1 MTDYLLA
8 LDQGTTSSRAILFT
22 RQGSVVSS
30 AQIPFSQYYP
40 QPGWV
45 EHDPL
50 ELLDSQLRAAAQCV
64 AQSGVRPGQIAGVG
78 LANQRET
85 ALMWERETGKP
96 VGRAIVW
103 QCRRTAAFCTQLRE
117 QGYTEA
123 IRARTGLL
131 PDAYFSGTKYRWLL
145 EHTPGARRRAE
156 RGELLCGTVDSWLLW
171 NLTGG
176 KVHAS
181 DYSNCCRTML
191 FDIHRRCWDETL
203 CQLLDVPMGWLPQP
217 VENSGDL
224 GTIAS
229 GVPHLQDLAGLPIR
243 GAAGDQQAA
252 LFGHGCYAP
261 GMSKNT
267 YGTGCFLL
275 MNTGLHPVKSVS
287 DLITTIAWQ
296 LDGQAR
302 YALEGSV
309 FVAGAVVKWLR
320 DEMGLIASA
329 AESEALASSIADNGN
344 VYFVP
349 AFTGLGAPH
358 WDMYSRGTIV
368 GLTRGTGRAHI
379 VRAALEAIAYQSAD
393 VLEAMSRDSSTRLNV
408 LHVDGG
414 ASANDFLMQFQADI
428 LGTRVQRPAV
438 IESTALGAAMLAGR
452 AVGLWSDE
460 QLRGLGRSERE
471 FVPNMDEATRRHLL
485 RQWHRAVEKSSGWEE
500 A

>member
-1 MTDYLLA
+1 MKYILA
-8 LDQGTTSSRAILFT
+8 LDQGTTSSRAVLFDEKGAPVASHGIEFP
-22 RQGSVVSS
+22 QL
-30 AQIPFSQYYP
+30 YP
-40 QPGWV
+40 KPGWV
-45 EHDPL
+45 EHRPDDIL
-50 ELLDSQLRAAAQCV
+50 ASQIEAARKAV
-64 AQSGVRPGQIAGVG
+64 EKSGVRLKDIEAVG
-78 LANQRET
+78 ITSQRET
-85 ALMWERETGKP
+85 TLLWERETQKP
-96 VGRAIVW
+96 LHNAIVW
-103 QCRRTAAFCTQLRE
+103 QCRRTAPLIERLKRD
-117 QGYTEA
+117 GLGNVV
-123 IRARTGLL
+123 RDRTGLI
-131 PDAYFSGTKYRWLL
+131 PDAYFSGTKLQWLL
-145 EHTPGARRRAE
+145 DTVPEARARAE
-156 RGELLCGTVDSWLLW
+156 KGELCFGTVDSFL
-171 NLTGG
+171 
-176 KVHAS
+176 AS
-181 DYSNCCRTML
+181 SLCAGHPHVTDATNAARTML
-191 FDIHRRCWDETL
+191 YNIYEHRWDDVLLRAMDIPEP
-203 CQLLDVPMGWLPQP
+203 VLPR
-217 VENSGDL
+217 VVD
-224 GTIAS
+224 TS
-229 GVPHLQDLAGLPIR
+229 GVVGMLDKRVLGREIPV
-243 GAAGDQQAA
+243 AALVGDQQSA
-252 LFGHGCYAP
+252 LFGNGCFAP

-296 LDGQAR
+296 LDGKAR

-460 QLRGLGRSERE
+460 QLRGLGKSERE

>member
-1 MTDYLLA
+1 MKYILA
-8 LDQGTTSSRAILFT
+8 LDQGTTSSRAVLFDEKGAPVASHGIEFP
-22 RQGSVVSS
+22 QL
-30 AQIPFSQYYP
+30 YP
-40 QPGWV
+40 KPGWV
-45 EHDPL
+45 EHRPEDIL
-50 ELLDSQLRAAAQCV
+50 KSQVEAARAAV
-64 AQSGVRPGQIAGVG
+64 EKSGVRVSEIEAVG
-78 LANQRET
+78 ITSQRET
-85 ALMWERETGKP
+85 TLLWERETQKP
-96 VGRAIVW
+96 LYNAIVW
-103 QCRRTAAFCTQLRE
+103 QCRRTAPLIERLKRD
-117 QGYTEA
+117 GLGNVV
-123 IRARTGLL
+123 RDRTGLI
-131 PDAYFSGTKYRWLL
+131 PDAYFSGTKLQWLL
-145 EHTPGARRRAE
+145 DTAPDARARAE
-156 RGELLCGTVDSWLLW
+156 RGELCFGTVDSFLANRLCAGHPHVTDAT
-171 NLTGG
+171 N
-176 KVHAS
+176 AA
-181 DYSNCCRTML
+181 RTML
-191 FDIHRRCWDETL
+191 YNIYEHRWDDALLRAMDIPA
-203 CQLLDVPMGWLPQP
+203 QVLPK
-217 VENSGDL
+217 VVD
-224 GTIAS
+224 TS
-229 GVPHLQDLAGLPIR
+229 GVVGMLDKRVLGREIPV
-243 GAAGDQQAA
+243 AALVGDQQAA
-252 LFGHGCYAP
+252 LFGHGCFAP

-460 QLRGLGRSERE
+460 QLRGLGESERE
-471 FVPNMDEATRRHLL
+471 FAPNMDEATRRHLL

>member
-1 MTDYLLA
+1 MKYILA
-8 LDQGTTSSRAILFT
+8 LDQGTTSSRAVLFDEKGAPVASHGIEFP
-22 RQGSVVSS
+22 QL
-30 AQIPFSQYYP
+30 YP
-40 QPGWV
+40 KPGWV
-45 EHDPL
+45 EHRPEDIL
-50 ELLDSQLRAAAQCV
+50 QSQVDAARAAV
-64 AQSGVRPGQIAGVG
+64 EKSGVSLKDIAAVG
-78 LANQRET
+78 ITSQRET
-85 ALMWERETGKP
+85 TLLWERETQKP
-96 VGRAIVW
+96 LHNAIVW
-103 QCRRTAAFCTQLRE
+103 QCRRTAPLIERLKRD
-117 QGYTEA
+117 GLGNVV
-123 IRARTGLL
+123 RDRTGLI
-131 PDAYFSGTKYRWLL
+131 PDAYFSGTKLQWLL
-145 EHTPGARRRAE
+145 DTVPDARARAE
-156 RGELLCGTVDSWLLW
+156 KGELCFGTVDSFLANRLCAGHPHVTDAT
-171 NLTGG
+171 N
-176 KVHAS
+176 AA
-181 DYSNCCRTML
+181 RTML
-191 FDIHRRCWDETL
+191 YNIYEHRWDEV
-203 CQLLDVPMGWLPQP
+203 LLRAMDIPAQVLPK
-217 VENSGDL
+217 VVD
-224 GTIAS
+224 TS
-229 GVPHLQDLAGLPIR
+229 GVVGMLDKRVLGREIPV
-243 GAAGDQQAA
+243 AALVGDQQSA
-252 LFGHGCYAP
+252 LFGNGCFAP

-296 LDGQAR
+296 LDGKAR

-329 AESEALASSIADNGN
+329 AESEALATSIADNGN

-460 QLRGLGRSERE
+460 QLRGLGKSERE

>member
-1 MTDYLLA
+1 MKYILA
-8 LDQGTTSSRAILFT
+8 LDQGTTSSRAVLFDEKGAPVASHGIEFP
-22 RQGSVVSS
+22 QL
-30 AQIPFSQYYP
+30 YP
-40 QPGWV
+40 KPGWV
-45 EHDPL
+45 EHRPEDIL
-50 ELLDSQLRAAAQCV
+50 QSQVDAARAAV
-64 AQSGVRPGQIAGVG
+64 EKSGVSLKDIAAVG
-78 LANQRET
+78 ITSQRET
-85 ALMWERETGKP
+85 TLLWERETQKP
-96 VGRAIVW
+96 LHNAIVW
-103 QCRRTAAFCTQLRE
+103 QCRRTAPLIERLKRD
-117 QGYTEA
+117 GLGNVV
-123 IRARTGLL
+123 RDRTGLI
-131 PDAYFSGTKYRWLL
+131 PDAYFSGTKLQWLL
-145 EHTPGARRRAE
+145 DTVPEARARAE
-156 RGELLCGTVDSWLLW
+156 KAELCFGTVDSFLAS
-171 NLTGG
+171 NLCAGHPHVTD
-176 KVHAS
+176 AT
-181 DYSNCCRTML
+181 NAARTML
-191 FDIHRRCWDETL
+191 YNIYEHRWDDVLLRAMDIPEP
-203 CQLLDVPMGWLPQP
+203 VLPR
-217 VENSGDL
+217 VVD
-224 GTIAS
+224 TS
-229 GVPHLQDLAGLPIR
+229 GVVGMLDKRVLGREIPV
-243 GAAGDQQAA
+243 AALVGDQQSA
-252 LFGHGCYAP
+252 LFGNGCFAP

-296 LDGQAR
+296 LDGKAR

-329 AESEALASSIADNGN
+329 AESEALATSIADNGN

-368 GLTRGTGRAHI
+368 GLTRGTGKAHI

-460 QLRGLGRSERE
+460 QLRGLGKSERE

>member
-1 MTDYLLA
+1 MKYILA
-8 LDQGTTSSRAILFT
+8 LDQGTTSSRAVLFDEKGAPVASHGIEFP
-22 RQGSVVSS
+22 QL
-30 AQIPFSQYYP
+30 YP
-40 QPGWV
+40 KPGWV
-45 EHDPL
+45 EHRPEDIL
-50 ELLDSQLRAAAQCV
+50 KSQVEAARAAV
-64 AQSGVRPGQIAGVG
+64 EKSGVRVSEIEAVG
-78 LANQRET
+78 ITSQRET
-85 ALMWERETGKP
+85 TLLWERETHKP
-96 VGRAIVW
+96 LYNAIVW
-103 QCRRTAAFCTQLRE
+103 QCRRTAPLIERLKRD
-117 QGYTEA
+117 GLGNVV
-123 IRARTGLL
+123 RDRTGLI
-131 PDAYFSGTKYRWLL
+131 PDAYFSGTKLQWLL
-145 EHTPGARRRAE
+145 DTVSNARVRAE
-156 RGELLCGTVDSWLLW
+156 RGELCFGTVDSFLANRLCAGHPHVTDAT
-171 NLTGG
+171 N
-176 KVHAS
+176 AA
-181 DYSNCCRTML
+181 RTML
-191 FDIHRRCWDETL
+191 YNIYEHRWDDALLRAMDIPA
-203 CQLLDVPMGWLPQP
+203 QVLPK
-217 VENSGDL
+217 VVD
-224 GTIAS
+224 TS
-229 GVPHLQDLAGLPIR
+229 GVVGMLDKRVLGREIPV
-243 GAAGDQQAA
+243 AALVGDQQAA
-252 LFGHGCYAP
+252 LFGHGCFAP

-320 DEMGLIASA
+320 DEMGLIATA

-460 QLRGLGRSERE
+460 QLRGLGESERE
-471 FVPNMDEATRRHLL
+471 FAPNMDEATRRHLL

>member
-1 MTDYLLA
+1 MKYILA
-8 LDQGTTSSRAILFT
+8 LDQGTTSSRAVLFDEKGAPVASHGIEFP
-22 RQGSVVSS
+22 QL
-30 AQIPFSQYYP
+30 YP
-40 QPGWV
+40 TPGWV
-45 EHDPL
+45 EHRPEDIL
-50 ELLDSQLRAAAQCV
+50 QSQVDAARAAV
-64 AQSGVRPGQIAGVG
+64 EKSGVSLKDIAAVG
-78 LANQRET
+78 ITSQRET
-85 ALMWERETGKP
+85 TLLWERETQKP
-96 VGRAIVW
+96 LHNAIVW
-103 QCRRTAAFCTQLRE
+103 QCRRTAPLIERLKRD
-117 QGYTEA
+117 GLGNVV
-123 IRARTGLL
+123 RDRTGLI
-131 PDAYFSGTKYRWLL
+131 PDAYFSGTKLQWLL
-145 EHTPGARRRAE
+145 DTVPDARARAE
-156 RGELLCGTVDSWLLW
+156 KGELCFGTVDSFLANRLCAGHPHVTDAT
-171 NLTGG
+171 N
-176 KVHAS
+176 AA
-181 DYSNCCRTML
+181 RTML
-191 FDIHRRCWDETL
+191 YNIYEHRWDEV
-203 CQLLDVPMGWLPQP
+203 LLRAMDIPAQVLPK
-217 VENSGDL
+217 VVD
-224 GTIAS
+224 TS
-229 GVPHLQDLAGLPIR
+229 GVVGMLDKRVLGREIPV
-243 GAAGDQQAA
+243 AALVGDQQSA
-252 LFGHGCYAP
+252 LFGNGCFAP

-296 LDGQAR
+296 LDGKAR

-460 QLRGLGRSERE
+460 QLRGLGKSERE

>member
-1 MTDYLLA
+1 MKYILA
-8 LDQGTTSSRAILFT
+8 LDQGTTSSRAVLFDEKGAPVASHGIEFP
-22 RQGSVVSS
+22 QL
-30 AQIPFSQYYP
+30 YP
-40 QPGWV
+40 KPGWV
-45 EHDPL
+45 EHRPEDIL
-50 ELLDSQLRAAAQCV
+50 QSQVDAARAAV
-64 AQSGVRPGQIAGVG
+64 EKSGVSLKDIAAVG
-78 LANQRET
+78 ITSQRET
-85 ALMWERETGKP
+85 TLLWERETQKP
-96 VGRAIVW
+96 LHNAIVW
-103 QCRRTAAFCTQLRE
+103 QCRRTAPLIERLKRD
-117 QGYTEA
+117 GLGNVV
-123 IRARTGLL
+123 RDRTGLI
-131 PDAYFSGTKYRWLL
+131 PDAYFSGTKLQWLL
-145 EHTPGARRRAE
+145 DTVPDARARAE
-156 RGELLCGTVDSWLLW
+156 KGELCFGTVDSFLANRLCAGHPHVTDAT
-171 NLTGG
+171 N
-176 KVHAS
+176 AA
-181 DYSNCCRTML
+181 RTML
-191 FDIHRRCWDETL
+191 YNIYEHRWDEV
-203 CQLLDVPMGWLPQP
+203 LLRAMDIPAQVLPK
-217 VENSGDL
+217 VVD
-224 GTIAS
+224 TS
-229 GVPHLQDLAGLPIR
+229 GVVGMLDKRVLGREIPV
-243 GAAGDQQAA
+243 AALVGDQQSA
-252 LFGHGCYAP
+252 LFGNGCFAP

-329 AESEALASSIADNGN
+329 AESEALATSIADNGN

-368 GLTRGTGRAHI
+368 GLTRGTGKAHI

>member
-1 MTDYLLA
+1 MKYILA
-8 LDQGTTSSRAILFT
+8 LDQGTTSSRAVLFDEHGKPVAAHGIEFP
-22 RQGSVVSS
+22 QH
-30 AQIPFSQYYP
+30 YP
-40 QPGWV
+40 KPGWV
-45 EHDPL
+45 EHRPEDIL
-50 ELLDSQLRAAAQCV
+50 KSQVEAARAAV
-64 AQSGVRPGQIAGVG
+64 EKSGVRVSEIEAVG
-78 LANQRET
+78 ITSQRET
-85 ALMWERETGKP
+85 TLLWERETQKP
-96 VGRAIVW
+96 LYNAIVW
-103 QCRRTAAFCTQLRE
+103 QCRRTAPLIERLKRD
-117 QGYTEA
+117 GLGNVV
-123 IRARTGLL
+123 RDRTGLI
-131 PDAYFSGTKYRWLL
+131 PDAYFSGTKLQWLL
-145 EHTPGARRRAE
+145 DTVPNARVRAE
-156 RGELLCGTVDSWLLW
+156 RGELCFGTVDSFLANRLCAGHPHVTDAT
-171 NLTGG
+171 N
-176 KVHAS
+176 AA
-181 DYSNCCRTML
+181 RTML
-191 FDIHRRCWDETL
+191 YNIYEHRWDDALLRAMDIPA
-203 CQLLDVPMGWLPQP
+203 QVLPK
-217 VENSGDL
+217 VVD
-224 GTIAS
+224 TS
-229 GVPHLQDLAGLPIR
+229 GVVGMLDKRVLGREIPV
-243 GAAGDQQAA
+243 AALVGDQQAA
-252 LFGHGCYAP
+252 LFGHGCFAP

-320 DEMGLIASA
+320 DEMGLIATA

-368 GLTRGTGRAHI
+368 GLTRGTGKAHI

-460 QLRGLGRSERE
+460 QLRGLGESERE
-471 FVPNMDEATRRHLL
+471 FAPNMDEATRRHLL

>member
-1 MTDYLLA
+1 MKYILA
-8 LDQGTTSSRAILFT
+8 LDQGTTSSRAVLFDEKGAPVASHGIEFP
-22 RQGSVVSS
+22 QL
-30 AQIPFSQYYP
+30 YP
-40 QPGWV
+40 KPGWV
-45 EHDPL
+45 EHRPEDIL
-50 ELLDSQLRAAAQCV
+50 KSQVEAARAAV
-64 AQSGVRPGQIAGVG
+64 EKSGVRVSEIEAVG
-78 LANQRET
+78 ITSQRET
-85 ALMWERETGKP
+85 TLLWERETQKP
-96 VGRAIVW
+96 LYNAIVW
-103 QCRRTAAFCTQLRE
+103 QCRRTAPLIERLKRD
-117 QGYTEA
+117 GLGNVV
-123 IRARTGLL
+123 RDRTGLI
-131 PDAYFSGTKYRWLL
+131 PDAYFSGTKLQWLL
-145 EHTPGARRRAE
+145 DTVPNARDRAE
-156 RGELLCGTVDSWLLW
+156 RGELCFGTVDSFLANRLCAGHPHVTDAT
-171 NLTGG
+171 N
-176 KVHAS
+176 AA
-181 DYSNCCRTML
+181 RTML
-191 FDIHRRCWDETL
+191 YNIYEHRWDEV
-203 CQLLDVPMGWLPQP
+203 LLRAMDIPAQVLPK
-217 VENSGDL
+217 VVD
-224 GTIAS
+224 TS
-229 GVPHLQDLAGLPIR
+229 GVVGMLDKRVLGREIPV
-243 GAAGDQQAA
+243 AALVGDQQSA
-252 LFGHGCYAP
+252 LFGNGCFAP

-296 LDGQAR
+296 LDGKAR

-460 QLRGLGRSERE
+460 QLRGLGESERE
-471 FVPNMDEATRRHLL
+471 FAPNMDEATRRHLL

>member
-1 MTDYLLA
+1 MKYILA
-8 LDQGTTSSRAILFT
+8 LDQGTTSSRAVLFDEKGAPVASHGIEFP
-22 RQGSVVSS
+22 QL
-30 AQIPFSQYYP
+30 YP
-40 QPGWV
+40 KPGWV
-45 EHDPL
+45 EHRPEDIL
-50 ELLDSQLRAAAQCV
+50 KSQVEAARAAV
-64 AQSGVRPGQIAGVG
+64 EKSGVRVSEIEAVG
-78 LANQRET
+78 ITSQRET
-85 ALMWERETGKP
+85 TLLWERETQKP
-96 VGRAIVW
+96 LYNAIVW
-103 QCRRTAAFCTQLRE
+103 QCRRTAPLIERLKRD
-117 QGYTEA
+117 GLGNVV
-123 IRARTGLL
+123 RDRTGLI
-131 PDAYFSGTKYRWLL
+131 PDAYFSGTKLQWLL
-145 EHTPGARRRAE
+145 DTVPNARVRAE
-156 RGELLCGTVDSWLLW
+156 RGELCFGTVDSFLANRLCAGHPHVTDAT
-171 NLTGG
+171 N
-176 KVHAS
+176 AA
-181 DYSNCCRTML
+181 RTML
-191 FDIHRRCWDETL
+191 YNIYEHRWDDALLRAMDIPA
-203 CQLLDVPMGWLPQP
+203 QVLPK
-217 VENSGDL
+217 VVD
-224 GTIAS
+224 TS
-229 GVPHLQDLAGLPIR
+229 GVVGMLDKRVLGREIPV
-243 GAAGDQQAA
+243 AALVGDQQSA
-252 LFGHGCYAP
+252 LFGNGCFAP

-296 LDGQAR
+296 LDGKAR

-460 QLRGLGRSERE
+460 QLRGLGESERE
-471 FVPNMDEATRRHLL
+471 FAPNMDEATRRHLL

>member
-1 MTDYLLA
+1 MKYILA
-8 LDQGTTSSRAILFT
+8 LDQGTTSSRAVLFDEKGAPVASHGIEFP
-22 RQGSVVSS
+22 QL
-30 AQIPFSQYYP
+30 YP
-40 QPGWV
+40 KPGWV
-45 EHDPL
+45 EHRPEDIL
-50 ELLDSQLRAAAQCV
+50 QSQVDAARAAV
-64 AQSGVRPGQIAGVG
+64 EKSGVSLKDIAAVG
-78 LANQRET
+78 ITSQRET
-85 ALMWERETGKP
+85 KLLWERETQKP
-96 VGRAIVW
+96 LHNAIVW
-103 QCRRTAAFCTQLRE
+103 QCRRTAPLIERLKRD
-117 QGYTEA
+117 GLGNVV
-123 IRARTGLL
+123 RDRTGLI
-131 PDAYFSGTKYRWLL
+131 PDAYFSGTKLQWLL
-145 EHTPGARRRAE
+145 DTVPEARARAE
-156 RGELLCGTVDSWLLW
+156 KGELCFGTVDSFLAS
-171 NLTGG
+171 NLCAGHPHVTD
-176 KVHAS
+176 AT
-181 DYSNCCRTML
+181 NAARTML
-191 FDIHRRCWDETL
+191 YNIYEHRWDDVLLRAMDIPEP
-203 CQLLDVPMGWLPQP
+203 VLPR
-217 VENSGDL
+217 VVD
-224 GTIAS
+224 TS
-229 GVPHLQDLAGLPIR
+229 GVVGMLDKRVLGREIPV
-243 GAAGDQQAA
+243 AALVGDQQSA
-252 LFGHGCYAP
+252 LFGNGCFAP

-329 AESEALASSIADNGN
+329 AESEEIAASIADNGN

-368 GLTRGTGRAHI
+368 GLTRGTGKAHI

-452 AVGLWSDE
+452 AVGLWSDAD
-460 QLRGLGRSERE
+460 LHTIGGTERE

>member
-1 MTDYLLA
+1 MKYILA
-8 LDQGTTSSRAILFT
+8 LDQGTTSSRAVLFDEKGAPVASHGIEFP
-22 RQGSVVSS
+22 QL
-30 AQIPFSQYYP
+30 YP
-40 QPGWV
+40 KPGWV
-45 EHDPL
+45 EHRPDDIL
-50 ELLDSQLRAAAQCV
+50 ASQIEAARKAV
-64 AQSGVRPGQIAGVG
+64 EKSGVRLKDIEAVG
-78 LANQRET
+78 ITSQRET
-85 ALMWERETGKP
+85 TLLWERETQKP
-96 VGRAIVW
+96 LHNAIVW
-103 QCRRTAAFCTQLRE
+103 QCRRTAPLIERLKRD
-117 QGYTEA
+117 GLGNVV
-123 IRARTGLL
+123 RDRTGLI
-131 PDAYFSGTKYRWLL
+131 PDAYFSGTKLQWLL
-145 EHTPGARRRAE
+145 DTVPEARARAE
-156 RGELLCGTVDSWLLW
+156 KGELCFGTVDSFL
-171 NLTGG
+171 
-176 KVHAS
+176 AS
-181 DYSNCCRTML
+181 SLCAGHPHVTDATNAARTML
-191 FDIHRRCWDETL
+191 YNIYEHRWDEV
-203 CQLLDVPMGWLPQP
+203 LLRAMDIPAQVLPK
-217 VENSGDL
+217 VVD
-224 GTIAS
+224 TS
-229 GVPHLQDLAGLPIR
+229 GVVGMLDKRVLGREIPV
-243 GAAGDQQAA
+243 AALVGDQQSA
-252 LFGHGCYAP
+252 LFGNGCFAP

-296 LDGQAR
+296 LDGKAR

-368 GLTRGTGRAHI
+368 GLTRGTGKAHI

-460 QLRGLGRSERE
+460 QLRGLGKSERE

>member
-1 MTDYLLA
+1 MKYILA
-8 LDQGTTSSRAILFT
+8 LDQGTTSSRAVLFDEKGAPVASHGIEFL
-22 RQGSVVSS
+22 QL
-30 AQIPFSQYYP
+30 YP
-40 QPGWV
+40 KPGWV
-45 EHDPL
+45 EHRPEDIL
-50 ELLDSQLRAAAQCV
+50 KSQVEAARAAV
-64 AQSGVRPGQIAGVG
+64 EKSGVRVSEIEAVG
-78 LANQRET
+78 ITSQRET
-85 ALMWERETGKP
+85 TLLWERETQKP
-96 VGRAIVW
+96 LYNAIVW
-103 QCRRTAAFCTQLRE
+103 QCRRTAPLIERLKRD
-117 QGYTEA
+117 GLGNVV
-123 IRARTGLL
+123 RDRTGLI
-131 PDAYFSGTKYRWLL
+131 PDAYFSGTKLQWLL
-145 EHTPGARRRAE
+145 DTVSNARVRAE
-156 RGELLCGTVDSWLLW
+156 RGELCFGTVDSFLANRLCAGHPHVTDAT
-171 NLTGG
+171 N
-176 KVHAS
+176 AA
-181 DYSNCCRTML
+181 RTML
-191 FDIHRRCWDETL
+191 YNIYEHRWDDALLRAMDIPA
-203 CQLLDVPMGWLPQP
+203 QVLPK
-217 VENSGDL
+217 VVD
-224 GTIAS
+224 TS
-229 GVPHLQDLAGLPIR
+229 GVVGMLDKRVLGREIPV
-243 GAAGDQQAA
+243 AALVGDQQAA
-252 LFGHGCYAP
+252 LFGHGCFAP

-368 GLTRGTGRAHI
+368 GLTRGTGKAHI

-460 QLRGLGRSERE
+460 QLRGLGKSERE

>member
-1 MTDYLLA
+1 MKYILA
-8 LDQGTTSSRAILFT
+8 LDQGTTSSRAVLFDEKGAPVASHGIEFP
-22 RQGSVVSS
+22 QL
-30 AQIPFSQYYP
+30 YP
-40 QPGWV
+40 KPGWV
-45 EHDPL
+45 EHRPEDIL
-50 ELLDSQLRAAAQCV
+50 KSQVEAARAAV
-64 AQSGVRPGQIAGVG
+64 EKSGVRVSEIEAVG
-78 LANQRET
+78 ITSQRET
-85 ALMWERETGKP
+85 TLLWERETQKP
-96 VGRAIVW
+96 LYNAIVW
-103 QCRRTAAFCTQLRE
+103 QCRRTAPLIERLKRD
-117 QGYTEA
+117 GLGNVV
-123 IRARTGLL
+123 RDRTGLI
-131 PDAYFSGTKYRWLL
+131 PDAYFSGTKLQWLL
-145 EHTPGARRRAE
+145 DTVPNARVRAE
-156 RGELLCGTVDSWLLW
+156 RGELCFGTVDSFLANRLCAGHPHVTDAT
-171 NLTGG
+171 N
-176 KVHAS
+176 AA
-181 DYSNCCRTML
+181 RTML
-191 FDIHRRCWDETL
+191 YNIYEHRWDDALLRAMDIPA
-203 CQLLDVPMGWLPQP
+203 QVLPK
-217 VENSGDL
+217 VVD
-224 GTIAS
+224 TS
-229 GVPHLQDLAGLPIR
+229 GVVGMLDKRVLGREIPV
-243 GAAGDQQAA
+243 AALVGDQQAA
-252 LFGHGCYAP
+252 LFGHGCFAP

-309 FVAGAVVKWLR
+309 FVAGAVIKWLR

-414 ASANDFLMQFQADI
+414 ASANNFLMQFQADI

-452 AVGLWSDE
+452 AVGLWNDE
-460 QLRGLGRSERE
+460 QLRGLGESERE
-471 FVPNMDEATRRHLL
+471 FAPNMDEATRRYLL

>member
-1 MTDYLLA
+1 MKYILA
-8 LDQGTTSSRAILFT
+8 LDQGTTSSRAVLFDEKGAPVASHGIEFP
-22 RQGSVVSS
+22 QL
-30 AQIPFSQYYP
+30 YP
-40 QPGWV
+40 KPGWV
-45 EHDPL
+45 EHRPEDIL
-50 ELLDSQLRAAAQCV
+50 KSQVEAARAAV
-64 AQSGVRPGQIAGVG
+64 EKSGVRVSEIEAVG
-78 LANQRET
+78 ITSQRET
-85 ALMWERETGKP
+85 TLLWERETQKP
-96 VGRAIVW
+96 LYNAIVW
-103 QCRRTAAFCTQLRE
+103 QCRRTAPLIERLKRD
-117 QGYTEA
+117 GLGNVV
-123 IRARTGLL
+123 RDRTGLI
-131 PDAYFSGTKYRWLL
+131 PDAYFSGTKLQWLL
-145 EHTPGARRRAE
+145 DTVPNARVRAE
-156 RGELLCGTVDSWLLW
+156 RGELCFGTVDSFLANRLCAGHPHVTDAT
-171 NLTGG
+171 N
-176 KVHAS
+176 AA
-181 DYSNCCRTML
+181 RTML
-191 FDIHRRCWDETL
+191 YNIYEHRWDDALLRAMDIPA
-203 CQLLDVPMGWLPQP
+203 QVLPK
-217 VENSGDL
+217 VVD
-224 GTIAS
+224 TS
-229 GVPHLQDLAGLPIR
+229 GVVGMLDKRVLGREIPV
-243 GAAGDQQAA
+243 AALVGDQQAA
-252 LFGHGCYAP
+252 LFGHGCFAP

-329 AESEALASSIADNGN
+329 AESEAVASSIADNGN

-460 QLRGLGRSERE
+460 QLRGLGESERE
-471 FVPNMDEATRRHLL
+471 FAPNMDEATRRHLL

>member
-1 MTDYLLA
+1 MKYILA
-8 LDQGTTSSRAILFT
+8 LDQGTTSSRAVLFDEKGAPVASHGIEFP
-22 RQGSVVSS
+22 QL
-30 AQIPFSQYYP
+30 YP
-40 QPGWV
+40 KPGWV
-45 EHDPL
+45 EHRPEDIL
-50 ELLDSQLRAAAQCV
+50 KSQVEAARAAV
-64 AQSGVRPGQIAGVG
+64 EKSGVRVSEIEAVG
-78 LANQRET
+78 ITSQRET
-85 ALMWERETGKP
+85 TLLWERETHKP
-96 VGRAIVW
+96 LYNAIVW
-103 QCRRTAAFCTQLRE
+103 QCRRTAPLIERLKRD
-117 QGYTEA
+117 GLGNVV
-123 IRARTGLL
+123 RDRTGLI
-131 PDAYFSGTKYRWLL
+131 PDAYFSGTKLQWLL
-145 EHTPGARRRAE
+145 DTVPNARVRAE
-156 RGELLCGTVDSWLLW
+156 RGELCFGTVDSFLANRLCAGHPHVTDAT
-171 NLTGG
+171 N
-176 KVHAS
+176 AA
-181 DYSNCCRTML
+181 RTML
-191 FDIHRRCWDETL
+191 YNIYEHRWDDALLRAMDIPA
-203 CQLLDVPMGWLPQP
+203 QVLPK
-217 VENSGDL
+217 VVD
-224 GTIAS
+224 TS
-229 GVPHLQDLAGLPIR
+229 GVVGMLDKRVLGREIPV
-243 GAAGDQQAA
+243 AALVGDQQAA
-252 LFGHGCYAP
+252 LFGHGCFAP

-296 LDGQAR
+296 LDGQTR

-320 DEMGLIASA
+320 DEMGLIATA

-460 QLRGLGRSERE
+460 QLRGLGESERE
-471 FVPNMDEATRRHLL
+471 FAPNMDEATRRHLL

>member
-1 MTDYLLA
+1 MKYILA
-8 LDQGTTSSRAILFT
+8 LDQGTTSSRAVLFDEKGAPVASHGIEFP
-22 RQGSVVSS
+22 QL
-30 AQIPFSQYYP
+30 YP
-40 QPGWV
+40 KPGWV
-45 EHDPL
+45 EHRPEDIL
-50 ELLDSQLRAAAQCV
+50 QSQVDAARAAV
-64 AQSGVRPGQIAGVG
+64 EKSGVSLKDIAAVG
-78 LANQRET
+78 NTSQRET
-85 ALMWERETGKP
+85 TLLWERETQKP
-96 VGRAIVW
+96 LHNAIVW
-103 QCRRTAAFCTQLRE
+103 QCRRTAPLIERLKRD
-117 QGYTEA
+117 GLGNVV
-123 IRARTGLL
+123 RDRTGLI
-131 PDAYFSGTKYRWLL
+131 PDAYFSGTKLQWLL
-145 EHTPGARRRAE
+145 DTVPDARARAE
-156 RGELLCGTVDSWLLW
+156 KGELCFGTVDSFLANRLCAGHPHVTDAT
-171 NLTGG
+171 N
-176 KVHAS
+176 AA
-181 DYSNCCRTML
+181 RTML
-191 FDIHRRCWDETL
+191 YNIYEHRWDEV
-203 CQLLDVPMGWLPQP
+203 LLRAMDIPAQVLPK
-217 VENSGDL
+217 VVD
-224 GTIAS
+224 TS
-229 GVPHLQDLAGLPIR
+229 GVVGMLDKRVLGREIPV
-243 GAAGDQQAA
+243 AALVGDQQSA
-252 LFGHGCYAP
+252 LFGNGCFAP

-460 QLRGLGRSERE
+460 QLRGLGKSERE

>member
-1 MTDYLLA
+1 MEKYIIA
-8 LDQGTTSSRAILFT
+8 LDQGTTSSRCIVFDREERIVAM
-22 RQGSVVSS
+22 
-30 AQIPFSQYYP
+30 AQKETTQFYP
-40 QPGWV
+40 QAGWV
-45 EHDPL
+45 EQDPM
-50 ELLDSQLRAAAQCV
+50 EIYATISGTMSEAMAQ
-64 AQSGVRPGQIAGVG
+64 GNIRPEQVEAIGIT
-78 LANQRET
+78 NQRET
-85 ALMWERETGKP
+85 TILWDKETGQP
-96 VGRAIVW
+96 VYNAIVW
-103 QCRRTAAFCTQLRE
+103 QCRRTADFCRKLKEEGLEDRV
-117 QGYTEA
+117 
-123 IRARTGLL
+123 RDKTGLL
-131 PDAYFSGTKYRWLL
+131 IDGYFSATKIRWVLDNV
-145 EHTPGARRRAE
+145 PSARRLAKEGR
-156 RGELLCGTVDSWLLW
+156 LLFGTVDTWLLW
-171 NLTGG
+171 KLTGG
-176 KVHAS
+176 AVHKTDYTNAS
-181 DYSNCCRTML
+181 RTML
-191 FDIHRRCWDETL
+191 YNIHTLEWDEE
-203 CQLLDVPMGWLPQP
+203 LLKILDIPREILPE
-217 VENSGDL
+217 VCDS
-224 GTIAS
+224 S
-229 GVPHLQDLAGLPIR
+229 GVFGMARLGDCMVPVAGI
-243 GAAGDQQAA
+243 AGDQQAA
-252 LFGHGCYAP
+252 LFGQACFEEGDC
-261 GMSKNT
+261 KNT

-287 DLITTIAWQ
+287 NLITTIAWQ

-329 AESEALASSIADNGN
+329 AESEALATSIADNGN

-368 GLTRGTGRAHI
+368 GLTRGTGKAHI

-438 IESTALGAAMLAGR
+438 IESKALGAAMMAGR

-460 QLRGLGRSERE
+460 QLRGLGKSERE

>member
-1 MTDYLLA
+1 MKYILA
-8 LDQGTTSSRAILFT
+8 LDQGTTSSRAVLFDEKGAPVASHGIEFP
-22 RQGSVVSS
+22 QL
-30 AQIPFSQYYP
+30 YP
-40 QPGWV
+40 KPGWV
-45 EHDPL
+45 EHRPEDIL
-50 ELLDSQLRAAAQCV
+50 KSQVEAARAAV
-64 AQSGVRPGQIAGVG
+64 EKSGVRVSEIEAVG
-78 LANQRET
+78 ITSQRET
-85 ALMWERETGKP
+85 TLLWERETQKP
-96 VGRAIVW
+96 LYNAIVW
-103 QCRRTAAFCTQLRE
+103 QCRRTAPLIERLKRD
-117 QGYTEA
+117 GLGNVV
-123 IRARTGLL
+123 RDRTGLI
-131 PDAYFSGTKYRWLL
+131 PDAYFSGTKLQWLL
-145 EHTPGARRRAE
+145 DTVPNARVRAE
-156 RGELLCGTVDSWLLW
+156 RGELCFGTVDSFLANRLCARHPHVTDAT
-171 NLTGG
+171 N
-176 KVHAS
+176 AA
-181 DYSNCCRTML
+181 RTML
-191 FDIHRRCWDETL
+191 YNIYERRWDDALLRAMDIPA
-203 CQLLDVPMGWLPQP
+203 QVLPK
-217 VENSGDL
+217 VVD
-224 GTIAS
+224 TS
-229 GVPHLQDLAGLPIR
+229 GVVGMLDKRVLGREIPV
-243 GAAGDQQAA
+243 AALVGDQQAA
-252 LFGHGCYAP
+252 LFGHGCFAP

-460 QLRGLGRSERE
+460 QLRGLGESERE
-471 FVPNMDEATRRHLL
+471 FAPNMDEATRRHLL

>member
-1 MTDYLLA
+1 MKYILA
-8 LDQGTTSSRAILFT
+8 LDQGTTSSRAVLFDEKGAPVASHGIEFP
-22 RQGSVVSS
+22 QL
-30 AQIPFSQYYP
+30 YP
-40 QPGWV
+40 KPGWV
-45 EHDPL
+45 EHRPEDIL
-50 ELLDSQLRAAAQCV
+50 QSQVDAARAAV
-64 AQSGVRPGQIAGVG
+64 EKSGVSLKDIAAVG
-78 LANQRET
+78 ITSQRET
-85 ALMWERETGKP
+85 TLLWERETQKP
-96 VGRAIVW
+96 LHNAIVW
-103 QCRRTAAFCTQLRE
+103 QCRRTAPLIERLKRD
-117 QGYTEA
+117 GLGNVV
-123 IRARTGLL
+123 RDRTGLI
-131 PDAYFSGTKYRWLL
+131 PDAYFSGTKLQWLL
-145 EHTPGARRRAE
+145 DTVPDARARAE
-156 RGELLCGTVDSWLLW
+156 KGELCFGTVDSFLANRLCAGHPHVTDAT
-171 NLTGG
+171 N
-176 KVHAS
+176 AA
-181 DYSNCCRTML
+181 RTML
-191 FDIHRRCWDETL
+191 YNIYEHRWDEV
-203 CQLLDVPMGWLPQP
+203 LLRAMDIPAQVLPK
-217 VENSGDL
+217 VVD
-224 GTIAS
+224 TS
-229 GVPHLQDLAGLPIR
+229 GVVGMLDKRVLGREIPV
-243 GAAGDQQAA
+243 AALVGDQQSA
-252 LFGHGCYAP
+252 LFGNGCFAP

-296 LDGQAR
+296 LDGKAR

-329 AESEALASSIADNGN
+329 AESEALATSIADNGN

-368 GLTRGTGRAHI
+368 GLTRGTGKAHI

-460 QLRGLGRSERE
+460 QLHGLGKSERE